1 MKHTP
6 LRTCIGCRQTQS
18 KRSLIRL
25 VRTPEGVAID
35 LTGKRAGR
43 GAYVHAER
51 SCWEAALKGGQ
62 LERALRTKVSAENRT
77 ALAQE
82 LGRLTEAEADLA
94 AQGNAFLRNSELNVK
109 IATNGLV

>member
-6 LRTCIGCRQTQS
+6 IRTCIGCRQTQS

-25 VRTPEGVAID
+25 VRTADGVVVD
-35 LTGKRAGR
+35 PTGKRAGR

-62 LERALRTKVSAENRT
+62 LERALRTKIDAETRAMLVQELNRLT
-77 ALAQE
+77 GAEAAGVAQE
-82 LGRLTEAEADLA
+82 GEERSAKA
-94 AQGNAFLRNSELNVK
+94 R
-109 IATNGLV
+109 

>member
-6 LRTCIGCRQTQS
+6 IRTCIGCRQTQS

-25 VRTPEGVAID
+25 VRTADGVVVD
-35 LTGKRAGR
+35 PTGKRAGR

-62 LERALRTKVSAENRT
+62 LERALRTKIDAETR
-77 ALAQE
+77 AMLAQE
-82 LGRLTEAEADLA
+82 LNRLTGAEADGVAQEGERRA
-94 AQGNAFLRNSELNVK
+94 ANAK
-109 IATNGLV
+109 

>member
-25 VRTPEGVAID
+25 VRTAEGVAVD

-62 LERALRTKVSAENRT
+62 LERALRTKVSAENRA

-82 LGRLTEAEADLA
+82 LSRLTDAETDVV
-94 AQGNAFLRNSELNVK
+94 AQASTRPH
-109 IATNGLV
+109 ATTS

>member
-25 VRTPEGVAID
+25 VRTAEGVAVD

-51 SCWEAALKGGQ
+51 SCWEVALKGGQ
-62 LERALRTKVSAENRT
+62 LERALRTKIGAENRT
-77 ALAQE
+77 ALMQE
-82 LGRLTEAEADLA
+82 LSRLTDAEADVV
-94 AQGNAFLRNSELNVK
+94 AQESTRPR
-109 IATNGLV
+109 ATTS